1 MKKFI
6 AFGVALAV
14 LLFSFVPAMGNADVK
29 EEIKV
34 CSDLDPD
41 PNMYDQCSSC

>member
-29 EEIKV
+29 EEVKV
-34 CSDLDPD
+34 CSDLPIDPD
-41 PNMYDQCSSC
+41 PYDQALNV